1 MSNTESELIFR
12 LAGTD
17 WVRAPDSFDTLRSW
31 PRGDVLMSEDTV
43 RRLDRQM
50 RDEAE
55 HAHARSA

>member
-1 MSNTESELIFR
+1 MSNTESERIFR

-17 WVRAPDSFDTLRSW
+17 WVRVPDSFDTLRSW
-31 PRGDVLMSEDTV
+31 PRGDVLMSEETV